1 MTKAI
6 GLDARSASADAT
18 GSEDAFEDL
27 LTRGRRAWPGVV
39 LSDEQRSSFLR
50 AARANHRPGERALHE
65 DLFLA
70 YACTLGVAAAREA
83 LDRSIMADVPKAIRR
98 VSTEPAFVADVAA
111 DLRLALLDEHE
122 GKSSVLERYQGKGP
136 LRSFVMVLAM
146 RRAIDRKRREKE
158 ISTESHALVDLA
170 AENPSGAHVGSS
182 ELSDAF
188 LEVLKE
194 RLSTLPPRDRN
205 VLRLHIVDGIPAET
219 IARMYGVHRATATRW
234 ITDVKR
240 QVFEETRDSLQRR
253 LNVSPATFES
263 FAREAALGL
272 DASLSTFLSR
282 DST

>member
-1 MTKAI
+1 MTKAVDS
-6 GLDARSASADAT
+6 DAHSTSAGAT
-18 GSEDAFEDL
+18 GSEDSFEDL
-27 LTRGRRAWPGVV
+27 LTRGRGAWPGVA
-39 LSDEQRSSFLR
+39 LSDEQCSSFLR
-50 AARANHRPGERALHE
+50 AVRANHRPGERALHE

-98 VSTEPAFVADVAA
+98 VSTDPAFVADVAA

-122 GKSSVLERYQGKGP
+122 GRSSVLDRYQGKGP

-146 RRAIDRKRREKE
+146 RRAIDRKRRQKE
-158 ISTESHALVDLA
+158 ISTAPRALVELA
-170 AENPSGAHVGSS
+170 AENPNVTQVGSS

-205 VLRLHIVDGIPAET
+205 VLRLHIVDGIPAEA

-240 QVFEETRDSLQRR
+240 VVFEETRDSLQRR
-253 LNVSPATFES
+253 LNVSPSTFES

-272 DASLSTFLSR
+272 DANLSTFLGR
-282 DST
+282 GST